1 MIQIEYLATVHQ
13 PGFICQ
19 NKTWYAKTR
28 LGKLPARVKRT
39 LLKLRFAI
47 RQKENAEVW
56 LVILNHF

>member
-1 MIQIEYLATVHQ
+1 MFCVIT
-13 PGFICQ
+13 
-19 NKTWYAKTR
+19 YAKTK
-28 LGKLPARVKRT
+28 LGKLPTRVKRT